1 MQYMNPL
8 VPEDLDALNEL
19 AKLTWT
25 WSVHYWT
32 ERGLSHGSFYIYFR
46 NPKNNTQERVDGFT
60 ISEAVNKAII
70 IINTIGTSELQIQ
83 DYP

>member
-25 WSVHYWT
+25 WDVHYWT
-32 ERGLSHGSFYIYFR
+32 ERGLSHGSFYINFR
-46 NPKNNTQERVDGFT
+46 NVYSMKTLVVFSQF
-60 ISEAVNKAII
+60 
-70 IINTIGTSELQIQ
+70 
-83 DYP
+83 Y